1 MVMFGD
7 FNADFW
13 DVDFIWFYDLQ
24 VDNWWLVLRPGTDV
38 AGVNKATVVNH
49 LDTIGSHCFTK
60 NYSNLICEKKQSW
73 NKAPAT
79 PFQVVTLVQTSR
91 IELLNGPFVVPE
103 LQRISSKHLEVTILR
118 LSIPVLDMVLRRFH
132 QRPFY
137 SLSSCVVRRLW
148 EPFLAP
154 WTDDSSVL
162 RSWWSLPAEEFKG
175 QGLWMAWHL
184 DVPLCLFSGATPSA
198 QQELCRMVQ
207 AMGMRT
213 AHKATNFP
221 TPAHPQW
228 G

>member
-1 MVMFGD
+1 MLTFEMWILYD
-7 FNADFW
+7 FMTYKLTTDDW
-13 DVDFIWFYDLQ
+13 YWGRVLMLLGWIKQLWSIIWIQ
-24 VDNWWLVLRPGTDV
+24 LVRIASLKIIQIWSARK
-38 AGVNKATVVNH
+38 NNH
-49 LDTIGSHCFTK
+49 
-60 NYSNLICEKKQSW
+60 E
-73 NKAPAT
+73 APAT

-91 IELLNGPFVVPE
+91 IELLNGPFVVPK

-118 LSIPVLDMVLRRFH
+118 LSIPVLEMVLRRFH

>member
-7 FNADFW
+7 FNADLW
-13 DVDFIWFYDLQ
+13 DVDFMTYKLTTDDCYWGRVLMLLGWIKQLWSIIWIQ
-24 VDNWWLVLRPGTDV
+24 LVRIASLKIVQIWSAR
-38 AGVNKATVVNH
+38 
-49 LDTIGSHCFTK
+49 
-60 NYSNLICEKKQSW
+60 KKQSW

-79 PFQVVTLVQTSR
+79 PLQVVTLVQTSR

-118 LSIPVLDMVLRRFH
+118 LSIAVLEMVLRRFH
-132 QRPFY
+132 QHPFS

-175 QGLWMAWHL
+175 QGRNGMAL
-184 DVPLCLFSGATPSA
+184 RCATVLVPKCLQVLNRNCAGWWCKP
-198 QQELCRMVQ
+198 
-207 AMGMRT
+207 
-213 AHKATNFP
+213 
-221 TPAHPQW
+221 W
-228 G
+228 GCG